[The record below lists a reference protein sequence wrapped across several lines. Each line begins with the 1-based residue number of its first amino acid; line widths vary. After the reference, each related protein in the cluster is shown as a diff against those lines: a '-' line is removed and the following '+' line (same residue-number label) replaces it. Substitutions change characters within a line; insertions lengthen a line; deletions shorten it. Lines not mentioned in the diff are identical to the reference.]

1 MTTSWIVSALI
12 IFAIVPDC
20 NFIMSLAISACIT
33 PTDPVLSNSVVK
45 GKFADAHVPVPI
57 QTIISA
63 ESGTNDGFALPFAM
77 IALNLI
83 KFSYTGEAFEEWAIE
98 ALLYELV
105 LGVVVGGVVGFVGR
119 KCLKYAEDH
128 DWVDRE
134 SFFVHAVCLAFF
146 VVGLCGLIGTCRR
159 ILLYYDLNG

>member
-1 MTTSWIVSALI
+1 
-12 IFAIVPDC
+12 
-20 NFIMSLAISACIT
+20 MSLAISACIT

-45 GKFADAHVPVPI
+45 GKFADAHVPKPI
-57 QTIISA
+57 QTILSA

-83 KFSYTGEAFEEWAIE
+83 KLSTGEAFKEWAIGTI
-98 ALLYELV
+98 LYELI
-105 LGVVVGGVVGFVGR
+105 LGVVLGGIIGFVGR
-119 KCLKYAEDH
+119 KALKFAEDH

-146 VVGLCGLIGTCRR
+146 VVGLCGLLGI
-159 ILLYYDLNG
+159 